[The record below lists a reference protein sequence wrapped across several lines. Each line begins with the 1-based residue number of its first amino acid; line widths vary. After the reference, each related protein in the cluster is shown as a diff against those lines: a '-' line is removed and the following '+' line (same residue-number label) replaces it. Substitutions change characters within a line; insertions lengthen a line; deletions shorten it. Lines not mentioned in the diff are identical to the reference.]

1 MSLALDCFL
10 LARISPL
17 RIAAMGRRGKR
28 SAYFVFSEI
37 ERKRT
42 KEDLIAGGAEK
53 VSVADVAKAL
63 GEKWRN
69 KSDEEKRKYA
79 EMAEK
84 EAAEAAEKMDVD
96 GEEDGNNDGEK
107 EKGALTI
114 PLSMVRKIILL
125 DEDVKKVSK
134 EAVENVAV
142 ATEAFLEFLALE
154 SGKVAASLNRKAIR
168 FEDVHAAA
176 RKFPPLEFVDEHLAL
191 VDGEA
196 KKLHKREK
204 EDAKEKPSTKPVTP
218 DKPSTKRITDFFNF

>member
-1 MSLALDCFL
+1 MDVVLAGT
-10 LARISPL
+10 RPL
-17 RIAAMGRRGKR
+17 EGAAMGKRGKR

-42 KEDLIAGGAEK
+42 KDELVAGGAEK

-96 GEEDGNNDGEK
+96 GEEDEGNNQEEK
-107 EKGALTI
+107 EKSALTI

-125 DEDVKKVSK
+125 DRDVKKVSK
-134 EAVENVAV
+134 EAVETIAIS
-142 ATEAFLEFLALE
+142 TEAFLEFLALE
-154 SGKVAASLNRKAIR
+154 SGKIAASLSRKAIR

-176 RKFPPLEFVDEHLAL
+176 RKFPPLEFVDEHLSL

-204 EDAKEKPSTKPVTP
+204 ETPHENPPSKSVVSETPSTR
-218 DKPSTKRITDFFNF
+218 RITDFFNF